1 MNNLPD
7 EIVLKILGYLGLGQ
21 LIQCARVS
29 KSLNNICKDRSLSYR
44 SSMLVMKKLTVKVR
58 KSIIDILI
66 DRSEVKK
73 LRMRSFYKVGSV
85 IHGYLNVRTQ
95 KYCKDGKAALHLTI
109 FKNNLYL
116 QAGLPT
122 SLLFQ
127 FLCQYW
133 ITSYKTRILGV
144 DQCVL
149 GQAVTIT
156 TY

>member
-1 MNNLPD
+1 MCKQSAHTKMENMIGMENLPD

-44 SSMLVMKKLTVKVR
+44 SSMSVMKKLTVKVR

-95 KYCKDGKAALHLTI
+95 KYCKHGKAALHLTI
-109 FKNNLYL
+109 LKNKLYL

-127 FLCQYW
+127 FLCQH
-133 ITSYKTRILGV
+133 
-144 DQCVL
+144 
-149 GQAVTIT
+149 
-156 TY
+156 

>member
-1 MNNLPD
+1 MESTIGMENLPD

-66 DRSEVKK
+66 ARSEVKK
-73 LRMRSFYKVGSV
+73 VRLRSFYKCAV
-85 IHGYLNVRTQ
+85 HVRTQ
-95 KYCKDGKAALHLTI
+95 EYRQHGKKALHLTI
-109 FKNNLYL
+109 FKNKLYL
-116 QAGLPT
+116 QAGMPT

-127 FLCQYW
+127 FLCQY
-133 ITSYKTRILGV
+133 
-144 DQCVL
+144 
-149 GQAVTIT
+149 
-156 TY
+156 

>member
-1 MNNLPD
+1 MESMIGMENLPD

-58 KSIIDILI
+58 KSIIEILI

-73 LRMRSFYKVGSV
+73 LRTRSFFKIGNV

-95 KYCKDGKAALHLTI
+95 EYRKHGKAALHLTI
-109 FKNNLYL
+109 LKNNLYL

-127 FLCQYW
+127 FLCQH
-133 ITSYKTRILGV
+133 
-144 DQCVL
+144 
-149 GQAVTIT
+149 
-156 TY
+156 

>member
-1 MNNLPD
+1 METMIGMENLPD

-44 SSMLVMKKLTVKVR
+44 SSMSVMKKLTVKVR

-66 DRSEVKK
+66 ARPKVKK
-73 LRMRSFYKVGSV
+73 VKMRKITFNYFKCEV
-85 IHGYLNVRTQ
+85 NVRTQ
-95 KYCKDGKAALHLTI
+95 EYREHGKKPLHLTI
-109 FKNNLYL
+109 FKNKLYL

-127 FLCQYW
+127 FLCQH
-133 ITSYKTRILGV
+133 
-144 DQCVL
+144 
-149 GQAVTIT
+149 
-156 TY
+156 